1 MLFSCCSPLVAYAFH
16 SLQYVKPGC
25 GCLPLNSSLRMQW
38 GEHSWHEVCSADSS
52 VEQQR
57 LALSPGYSNA
67 NCAEYLQ
74 LQGGD
79 LTDACCSPGDSFEA
93 LVAAGTAPTECGW
106 DCAHIW
112 CGMATQPA

>member
-1 MLFSCCSPLVAYAFH
+1 MLIATAQKHYSKLCD
-16 SLQYVKPGC
+16 
-25 GCLPLNSSLRMQW
+25 SSLKPPLCTQW
-38 GEHSWHEVCSADSS
+38 GEHSWHEVCSTDSS

-112 CGMATQPA
+112 CGGHTI

>member
-1 MLFSCCSPLVAYAFH
+1 
-16 SLQYVKPGC
+16 
-25 GCLPLNSSLRMQW
+25 MQW

-112 CGMATQPA
+112 CGTQLAPQHPAGHLRFCSDARARDLAACW